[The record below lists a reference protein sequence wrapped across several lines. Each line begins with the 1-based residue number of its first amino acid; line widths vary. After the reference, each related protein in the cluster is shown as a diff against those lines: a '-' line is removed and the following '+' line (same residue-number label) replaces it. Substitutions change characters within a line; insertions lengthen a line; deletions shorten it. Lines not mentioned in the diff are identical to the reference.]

1 MANLLHESDAIF
13 YYRMKENIIIFTDGS
28 SLGNPGPGG
37 WGAIVVE
44 KETVFELGGRE
55 KHTTNNRMELTAAIE
70 ALHSI
75 KNKSGDAVV
84 YTDSSYV
91 IRGITQWISDW
102 KKRDWMTKAKKPV
115 ENRDLWEKLDLLASE
130 RISLGTLSW
139 KHVGGHVGIAGNE
152 RADEIATSYAQ
163 GNKIK
168 LYHGPFVNYG
178 HDIKNTVASGKK
190 VRTRSASRA
199 RSRIKAYSYLSL
211 VNGLLRKH
219 ITWEECEKRVK
230 GVRGVKFKKA
240 ISKEDEKNI
249 RAEWGV

>member
-1 MANLLHESDAIF
+1 MQTFPISNG
-13 YYRMKENIIIFTDGS
+13 MKENIIIFTDGS

-37 WGAIVVE
+37 WGAIVAE
-44 KETVFELGGRE
+44 GETVLELGGAE

-70 ALHSI
+70 ALGAI
-75 KNKSGDAVV
+75 KNKKGDVAMH
-84 YTDSSYV
+84 TDSSYV

-102 KKRDWMTKAKKPV
+102 KKRNWMTKGKKPV
-115 ENRDLWEKLDLLASE
+115 ENRDLWEKLDLLVSE
-130 RISLGTLSW
+130 RSSLGILSW

-152 RADEIATSYAQ
+152 RADKIATSYAK
-163 GNKIK
+163 GEVLK
-168 LYHGPFVNYG
+168 LYHGSFTNYE

-190 VRTRSASRA
+190 TRTRSASRA
-199 RSRIKAYSYLSL
+199 RSRVKAYSYLSL
-211 VNGLLRKH
+211 VNGVLRKH

-240 ISKEDEKNI
+240 ISKEDEKSI